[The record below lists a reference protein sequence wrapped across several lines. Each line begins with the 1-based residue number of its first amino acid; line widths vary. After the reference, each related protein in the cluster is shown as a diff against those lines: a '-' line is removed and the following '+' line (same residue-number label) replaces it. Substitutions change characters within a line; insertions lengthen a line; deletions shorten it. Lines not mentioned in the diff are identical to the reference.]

1 MIYCLQ
7 NSTKNIVKKPGN
19 PSFNLGHYVHWI
31 QVIFSLLISM
41 QCWIVILD
49 TCASQLS
56 EKRHPAQTSISHCHI
71 TIANFASC
79 GQGEFLRTTLNKV
92 WIYQIGNVVFSG
104 LNPVHVILFTI
115 PNQWWVVLISVAND
129 ITYKSEAH
137 GYYEFCCVS

>member
-7 NSTKNIVKKPGN
+7 NSTKNFVKNSLKT
-19 PSFNLGHYVHWI
+19 SRSTLGI
-31 QVIFSLLISM
+31 MCTESKMIFSLLISM

-56 EKRHPAQTSISHCHI
+56 EKRHPAQTSISHI
-71 TIANFASC
+71 TFANFASC
-79 GQGEFLRTTLNKV
+79 EKGEFQRTTLNKV
-92 WIYQIGNVVFSG
+92 WIYEIGNVVFSG

-115 PNQWWVVLISVAND
+115 PNQWWVVLIWVAND

>member
-7 NSTKNIVKKPGN
+7 NSTKNIVKKSLVTPR
-19 PSFNLGHYVHWI
+19 STLGI
-31 QVIFSLLISM
+31 MCTESKMIFSLLISM

-79 GQGEFLRTTLNKV
+79 GQGEFLRTTLNKD
-92 WIYQIGNVVFSG
+92 WICQIGNVVFSG
-104 LNPVHVILFTI
+104 LSCTCDIVHH
-115 PNQWWVVLISVAND
+115 
-129 ITYKSEAH
+129 SEPIMSCSD
-137 GYYEFCCVS
+137 FSC